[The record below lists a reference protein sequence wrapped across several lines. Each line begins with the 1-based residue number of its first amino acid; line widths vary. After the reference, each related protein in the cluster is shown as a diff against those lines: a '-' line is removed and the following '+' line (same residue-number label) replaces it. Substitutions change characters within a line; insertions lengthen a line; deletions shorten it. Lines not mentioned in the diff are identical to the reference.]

1 MVRSLFV
8 TSPTRGAGKTLVAL
22 ALVRALRRR
31 GQRAVGIKPVDT
43 GCAPGPDHDLLSI
56 DGRYLQTA
64 SGPPD
69 VPYTVIAP
77 YRLGSGLSP
86 GLALA
91 ELGLELSTR
100 DLARAIDD
108 AAEWGELVIVE
119 GPWTASAP
127 LSSDG
132 VTLDLAAAAQS
143 WVVLVVA
150 DGPGAV
156 AEAEEVLAS
165 VRARGLTLRGVVLS
179 AGALGAGAAA
189 QDPRVPAASAARAA
203 ELEARV
209 GVPVVVLGPLAG
221 DLEARVTAAEQ
232 ALEPWAWAPFA
243 DPRPS

>member
-91 ELGLELSTR
+91 ELGLELSTQ
-100 DLARAIDD
+100 DLSRAVDD
-108 AAEWGELVIVE
+108 AAEWGDLVIVE

-150 DGPGAV
+150 DGPGALTEV
-156 AEAEEVLAS
+156 DEVLAM

-179 AGALGAGAAA
+179 AGALGAASSPPAGLAERAAA
-189 QDPRVPAASAARAA
+189 
-203 ELEARV
+203 LEAHV
-209 GVPVVVLGPLAG
+209 GAPVVVLGPLAG

>member
-100 DLARAIDD
+100 DLARAVED

-143 WVVLVVA
+143 WIVVVVA
-150 DGPGAV
+150 DGPGAL
-156 AEAEEVLAS
+156 AEADEVLAM

-179 AGALGAGAAA
+179 AGAATSPPVSAERAAA
-189 QDPRVPAASAARAA
+189 
-203 ELEARV
+203 LEARV
-209 GVPVVVLGPLAG
+209 DAPVVVLGPLAG

-232 ALEPWAWAPFA
+232 ALETWAWAPFA